1 MAFPLG
7 KLSLALTIIYPVA
20 NSRILPEVLAHR
32 TTTGETVKP
41 LVSLVIIVGMSGSG
55 KHTAFRAFEDL
66 GYFCTNN
73 LPVALIPHLV
83 QISEA
88 SEKAIRKL
96 AIVMD
101 IRLSKDLS
109 DLKCFI
115 DEIKKNSEDGTVI
128 FIDASDEI
136 LLRRCSETRR
146 IHPISKDQPLLKCI
160 QAERRS
166 LSNVRG
172 VADLIIDSTELS
184 VHDLRKFIYK
194 KFQKEMQVNRPIIS
208 LISFGHK
215 HGIPPNS
222 DMVFDVRFL
231 PNPNF
236 IDQLKTKTGNEKVVA
251 DYVKKHKETEEILS
265 RIHDMLEYLLP
276 KFEQEGKKYL
286 TVSIGCTGGRH
297 RSVVVVNELKQRLE
311 QKYNKINLVHRD
323 LNKE

>member
-1 MAFPLG
+1 MAN
-7 KLSLALTIIYPVA
+7 I
-20 NSRILPEVLAHR
+20 RILPEVLANQIA
-32 TTTGETVKP
+32 TGETVKP
-41 LVSLVIIVGMSGSG
+41 LISLVIIVGMSGSG
-55 KHTAFRAFEDL
+55 KHTAFRVFEDL

-73 LPVALIPHLV
+73 LPIALIPHLV
-83 QISEA
+83 QISES

-101 IRLSKDLS
+101 IRLSKDSS
-109 DLKCFI
+109 DLKCFV
-115 DEIKKNSEDGTVI
+115 DEIKKFSEDGIVI

-136 LLRRCSETRR
+136 LLRRYSETRR

-160 QAERRS
+160 EEERRS
-166 LSNVRG
+166 LSDIRG

-194 KFQKEMQVNRPIIS
+194 KFQKEMQINRPIIS

-236 IDQLKTKTGNEKVVA
+236 IDQLKTKTGNEKAVA
-251 DYVKKHKETEEILS
+251 EYVKKHKETDEILS

-311 QKYNKINLVHRD
+311 QKHSNIDLVHRD
-323 LNKE
+323 LHKE

>member
-1 MAFPLG
+1 MVN
-7 KLSLALTIIYPVA
+7 I
-20 NSRILPEVLAHR
+20 RILPEVLAHQIA
-32 TTTGETVKP
+32 TGETVKP

-55 KHTAFRAFEDL
+55 KHTAFRVFEDL

-73 LPVALIPHLV
+73 LPIALIPHLV
-83 QISEA
+83 QISES

-101 IRLSKDLS
+101 IRLSKDSS
-109 DLKCFI
+109 DLKCFV
-115 DEIKKNSEDGTVI
+115 DEIKKFSEDGIVI

-136 LLRRCSETRR
+136 LLRRYSETRR

-160 QAERRS
+160 QEERRS
-166 LSNVRG
+166 LSDIRG

-194 KFQKEMQVNRPIIS
+194 KFQKEMQINRPIIS

-236 IDQLKTKTGNEKVVA
+236 IDQLKTKTGNEKAVA
-251 DYVKKHKETEEILS
+251 DYVKKHKETDEILS

-311 QKYNKINLVHRD
+311 QKHSNIDLVHRD
-323 LNKE
+323 LHKE